1 MRSPAVLEET
11 SQVASSARV
20 LLIDDEVRILN
31 FVSRALRSE
40 GFVVDIAA
48 DGTRGLE
55 MANSRRYEV
64 IVLDLLMP
72 GMDGRTVLRRI
83 IERRADQPVI
93 VLSALGDP
101 DSKVGCL
108 DLGADDYLTKPF
120 SLDELI
126 ARIRA
131 RMRAAARTTPTRMT
145 AGGLVLDVIRRA
157 VDTGYGEVPLPE
169 REFLLLQEFMK
180 NAGRTVSKERLL
192 SAVWGYHFDP
202 GTNVVDVYVRRL
214 RTKLGPEIIQTVRG
228 EGYRLDGS

>member
-1 MRSPAVLEET
+1 MRSPAAVET
-11 SQVASSARV
+11 SQVASPGRV

-40 GFVVDIAA
+40 GFEVDIAA
-48 DGTRGLE
+48 NGTLGLE
-55 MANSRRYEV
+55 MAFARRYEV
-64 IVLDLLMP
+64 VVLDLLMP
-72 GMDGRTVLRRI
+72 GIDGSTVLRRI

-131 RMRAAARTTPTRMT
+131 RIRAAARTTPTRMS
-145 AGGLVLDVIRRA
+145 AGGVVLDVIRRT
-157 VDTGYGEVPLPE
+157 VDTGGGEVLLAE
-169 REFLLLQEFMK
+169 REFLLLQEFMR

-214 RTKLGPEIIQTVRG
+214 RTKLGPELIQTVRG
-228 EGYRLDGS
+228 EGYRLDAS

>member
-1 MRSPAVLEET
+1 MRSPAALGET
-11 SQVASSARV
+11 SPVASSGRV

-40 GFVVDIAA
+40 GFVVDTAG
-48 DGTRGLE
+48 DGTLGLE
-55 MANSRRYEV
+55 MANSCSYDV

-72 GMDGRTVLRRI
+72 GMDGSTVLRRI
-83 IERRADQPVI
+83 IEGRADQPVI

-131 RMRAAARTTPTRMT
+131 RIRAAARTTLTRMT
-145 AGGLVLDVIRRA
+145 AGRVVLDVVRRA
-157 VDTGYGEVPLPE
+157 VDTGGGEVLLAE

-214 RTKLGPEIIQTVRG
+214 RTKLGTELIQTVRG
-228 EGYRLDGS
+228 EGYRLDAS

>member
-1 MRSPAVLEET
+1 MRSPAAVQEP
-11 SQVASSARV
+11 SQLAPSARV
-20 LLIDDEVRILN
+20 LLIDDEIRILN

-40 GFVVDIAA
+40 GFEVDTAA
-48 DGTRGLE
+48 DGTLGLE
-55 MANSRRYEV
+55 MAISRPYDV

-72 GMDGRTVLRRI
+72 GMDGSMVLRRI
-83 IERRADQPVI
+83 MERRADQPVI

-126 ARIRA
+126 ARIKA
-131 RMRAAARTTPTRMT
+131 RIRAAARTTLTRMT
-145 AGGLVLDVIRRA
+145 AGRVVLDVIRRA
-157 VDTGYGEVPLPE
+157 ADAGYGPVPLAE

-192 SAVWGYHFDP
+192 NAVWGYHFDP

-214 RTKLGPEIIQTVRG
+214 RAKLGTELIQTVRG
-228 EGYRLDGS
+228 EGYRLDAS

>member
-1 MRSPAVLEET
+1 MRSPAAVWET
-11 SQVASSARV
+11 GQVPSSGRV

-40 GFVVDIAA
+40 GFEADTAA
-48 DGTRGLE
+48 DGELGLE
-55 MANSRRYEV
+55 MAISRRYDV

-72 GMDGRTVLRRI
+72 GIDGSTVLRRI
-83 IERRADQPVI
+83 MERRADQPVI

-126 ARIRA
+126 ARIKA
-131 RMRAAARTTPTRMT
+131 RVRAAARTTSTRMT
-145 AGGLVLDVIRRA
+145 AGRVVLDVVRRA
-157 VDTGYGEVPLPE
+157 VDTGRGAIPLAE
-169 REFLLLQEFMK
+169 REFLLLQEFMR

-192 SAVWGYHFDP
+192 NAVWGYHFDP

-214 RTKLGPEIIQTVRG
+214 RTKLGAELIQTVRG
-228 EGYRLDGS
+228 EGYRLDAS